1 MNELLLI
8 VSIAGSRV
16 ALPAAAVESVVEL
29 ESLIPVPR
37 APSHLAGLSALRSR
51 VLTVIDC
58 QRSLE
63 LGTTE
68 LIDGELHEAA
78 VVELDG
84 HYYALTV
91 DAVEDVVEALSD
103 PAPIRA
109 AIRRRIPRR
118 RTPARIREIRSL
130 RSAALE
136 GLEAPSQRPR
146 GFGSQTAGLAP
157 PGSHHRPRLPTRYA
171 RSREDP
177 CRLPRDPR
185 PSGRCRGTL
194 HESLPGSLLRPR

>member
-16 ALPAAAVESVVEL
+16 ALPAAEVESVVEL

-37 APSHLAGLSALRSR
+37 APAHLAGLSALRSR

-63 LGTTE
+63 LGTTN
-68 LIDGELHEAA
+68 LNDGRLHEAA

-84 HYYALTV
+84 HHYALTV
-91 DAVEDVVEALSD
+91 DAVEDVVEALSE

-109 AIRRRIPRR
+109 AMGGGWERVSQGMIETEEGPILLVD
-118 RTPARIREIRSL
+118 I
-130 RSAALE
+130 AALIA
-136 GLEAPSQRPR
+136 GPGAEAR
-146 GFGSQTAGLAP
+146 AA
-157 PGSHHRPRLPTRYA
+157 
-171 RSREDP
+171 
-177 CRLPRDPR
+177 
-185 PSGRCRGTL
+185 
-194 HESLPGSLLRPR
+194 